1 MINSLT
7 INFYKNSLK
16 IFSIFNIQNKIP
28 IIVILVLFSTLLELL
43 GIGMLIPIA
52 SILFETDSEINRQ
65 ILSFLPTSF
74 HSENSLQIFLY
85 IFLLIFVLKNL
96 ILVFIEYYKAN
107 YFHKVY
113 LKILNN
119 FYTFYLNTPLKFFFK
134 KNSSKI
140 IDILINRVDQ
150 FISTLQAFTNLL
162 SELVLTLGILIL
174 LLSISSLSAISI
186 ILILII
192 AGVIY
197 LKILKKKLINYGRI
211 RDENLANYIKHTSET
226 LNFIRE
232 IKIFNILK
240 YFEKIEKFNSKSF
253 IFAKKNITFINGIG
267 RNFFEIIAVLSIFLV
282 LLFLSEDEAS
292 IVKLLPLITIYLAGA
307 IKILP
312 SINRISH
319 GIQNININFN
329 VTESIV
335 AEILSLKNNQLKYK
349 IERNK
354 DNLEFNKEI
363 KIKNLSF
370 SYNYQKTILKNLN
383 FDIKKGECVAIVG
396 KSGSGKSSLLEVL
409 CGFLEPSKGEV
420 LIDDKNL
427 LDYREEWLNIIGY
440 VTQETFIL
448 DDTLKK
454 NIALFDLETKNINEK
469 KVNDSL
475 KKTNLYNFFNNE
487 KDGLDTILNERGKT
501 ISGGQKQRIN
511 IARNLYKNPKI
522 IFFDEPTSALDEK
535 TSDDIIDQLKKI
547 KNSCTILIVTHDKK
561 IMNFCDKIINLD
573 DLNARI

>member
-1 MINSLT
+1 MI
-7 INFYKNSLK
+7 
-16 IFSIFNIQNKIP
+16 
-28 IIVILVLFSTLLELL
+28 
-43 GIGMLIPIA
+43 
-52 SILFETDSEINRQ
+52 
-65 ILSFLPTSF
+65 
-74 HSENSLQIFLY
+74 
-85 IFLLIFVLKNL
+85 
-96 ILVFIEYYKAN
+96 
-107 YFHKVY
+107 
-113 LKILNN
+113 
-119 FYTFYLNTPLKFFFK
+119 
-134 KNSSKI
+134 
-140 IDILINRVDQ
+140 
-150 FISTLQAFTNLL
+150 
-162 SELVLTLGILIL
+162 
-174 LLSISSLSAISI
+174 
-186 ILILII
+186 
-192 AGVIY
+192 
-197 LKILKKKLINYGRI
+197 
-211 RDENLANYIKHTSET
+211 
-226 LNFIRE
+226 
-232 IKIFNILK
+232 
-240 YFEKIEKFNSKSF
+240 
-253 IFAKKNITFINGIG
+253 
-267 RNFFEIIAVLSIFLV
+267 
-282 LLFLSEDEAS
+282 
-292 IVKLLPLITIYLAGA
+292 
-307 IKILP
+307 
-312 SINRISH
+312 
-319 GIQNININFN
+319 
-329 VTESIV
+329 ESIV
-335 AEILSLKNNQLKYK
+335 AEISSLKNNQLKYK

-409 CGFLEPSKGEV
+409 CGFLEPSKGVV

-487 KDGLDTILNERGKT
+487 KDGLETILNERGKT